1 MSNSLIEL
9 LINYDDYEPVVTKI
23 QTLPINIPETFPLK
37 FKRRDV
43 LVK

>member
-23 QTLPINIPETFPLK
+23 QTLPINIPETFHLNSK
-37 FKRRDV
+37 DETF
-43 LVK
+43 